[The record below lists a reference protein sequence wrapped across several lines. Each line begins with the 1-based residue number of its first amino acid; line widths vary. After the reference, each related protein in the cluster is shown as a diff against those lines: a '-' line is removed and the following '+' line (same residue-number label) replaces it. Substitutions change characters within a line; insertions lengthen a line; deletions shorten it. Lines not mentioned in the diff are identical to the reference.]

1 MNDFTFTK
9 TGFKEYVE
17 WQTENRKLL
26 KRINDLLEDIRRNGP
41 LQGKGKPERLKHEDG
56 YSRRID
62 DINRLVYKMDELG
75 NIKIISCKG
84 HYE

>member
-1 MNDFTFTK
+1 MNEFTFSLEA
-9 TGFKEYVE
+9 FQQYME
-17 WQTENRKLL
+17 WQKEDRKTL

-41 LQGKGKPERLKHEDG
+41 MKGTGKPEKLKYRKG

-62 DINRLVYKMDELG
+62 DANRLVYNLDELG
-75 NIKIISCKG
+75 NIRIISCKG